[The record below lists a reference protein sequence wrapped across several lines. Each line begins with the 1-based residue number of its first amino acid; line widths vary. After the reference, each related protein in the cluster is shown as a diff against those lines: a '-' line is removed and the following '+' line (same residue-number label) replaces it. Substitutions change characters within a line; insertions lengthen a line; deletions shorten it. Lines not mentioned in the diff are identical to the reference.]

1 MRSLIVFPAM
11 RRTDQPQHCLEIRPI
26 FLKRVFGH
34 RRCLFRRL
42 VEKSL
47 QSLTVVD
54 ARLCV
59 GERSCE
65 RFAAK
70 GRFAIRAESFNI
82 LSTLPRLGLGTRFR
96 FYLFHWSI

>member
-1 MRSLIVFPAM
+1 MRSLIVFCAM
-11 RRTDQPQHCLEIRPI
+11 VRTDQPQHCLEIRPI
-26 FLKRVFGH
+26 FLKGVFWH

-47 QSLTVVD
+47 QPLTIVD

-59 GERSCE
+59 GERSRK

-70 GRFAIRAESFNI
+70 GRFAVRAESFNI
-82 LSTLPRLGLGTRFR
+82 FSTLPRLGLGTRFH
-96 FYLFHWSI
+96 FYLFHRSL